1 MRKIY
6 GIGETV
12 YDIIFKDGLPQAAK
26 PGGSVLNAMVSLGRT
41 GLPVSFV
48 SEYGKDDVGSL
59 IDNFLNDNGVD
70 TSCAYRYE
78 DANTSLALA
87 FLDDKNDA
95 HYTFHK
101 DFPERRLDIEFPHL
115 KREDIL
121 LCGSFYAV
129 WSEIRP
135 KFLGFIRSAAESG
148 ALILYDPNFRK
159 SHVSEIDMLRPL
171 ITENMEIASIVRGS
185 DEDFRNI
192 FGAGSAGE
200 AWEII
205 RNYCSCLVYTASA
218 GGVFVRTDS
227 FSGDFPVKKI
237 NPVST
242 IGAGDNFNAGMVA
255 AIYNNGI
262 ISEDLSKIGEEQ
274 WRRIVSSGVEFAS
287 EVCLSYENYISK
299 EFAAKFNQST

>member
-12 YDIIFKDGLPQAAK
+12 YDIIFKDGAPQAAK

>member
-12 YDIIFKDGLPQAAK
+12 YDIIFKDGAPKAAK

-41 GLPVSFV
+41 GLPASFI

-59 IDNFLNDNGVD
+59 IDNFLNANGVD
-70 TSCAYRYE
+70 TTCAYHYD

-95 HYTFHK
+95 HYSFHK
-101 DFPERRLDIEFPHL
+101 DFPRKRLDIDFPRL
-115 KREDIL
+115 DREDIL

-135 KFLGFIRSAAESG
+135 KFLGFISSAAESG
-148 ALILYDPNFRK
+148 ALVLYDPNFRK
-159 SHVSEIDMLRPL
+159 SHISEIDILRPL
-171 ITENMEIASIVRGS
+171 IIENMQMASIVRGS

-192 FGAGSAGE
+192 FSVNSAEE
-200 AWEII
+200 AWGMI
-205 RNYCSCLVYTASA
+205 RDYCNCLVYTASA
-218 GGVFVRTDS
+218 DGVFVRTDS

-237 NPVST
+237 KPLST

-262 ISEDLSKIGEEQ
+262 TRNELSVMGEEK
-274 WRRIVSSGVEFAS
+274 WKKVITTGIDFAT

-299 EFAAKFNQST
+299 EFATRFL

>member
-12 YDIIFKDGLPQAAK
+12 YDIIFKDEAPQAAK

-41 GLPVSFV
+41 GLPVSFI

-59 IDNFLNDNGVD
+59 IDNFLKTNGID
-70 TSCAYRYE
+70 TSCAYRYD

-101 DFPERRLDIEFPHL
+101 DFPEKRLDIEFPHL

-135 KFLGFIRSAAESG
+135 KFLEFIRSAADSG
-148 ALILYDPNFRK
+148 ALVLYDPNFRK
-159 SHVSEIDMLRPL
+159 SHVSELDILRPL
-171 ITENMEIASIVRGS
+171 IIENMQIASIVRGS

-192 FGAGSAGE
+192 FGVYSAAE
-200 AWEII
+200 AWKII

-218 GGVFVRTDS
+218 DGVFVRTDS

-237 NPVST
+237 KPVST

-262 ISEDLSKIGEEQ
+262 NREDLSRIGEEQ
-274 WRRIVSSGVEFAS
+274 WRKIVSSGVEFAT

-299 EFAAKFNQST
+299 EFAAKFKPDS